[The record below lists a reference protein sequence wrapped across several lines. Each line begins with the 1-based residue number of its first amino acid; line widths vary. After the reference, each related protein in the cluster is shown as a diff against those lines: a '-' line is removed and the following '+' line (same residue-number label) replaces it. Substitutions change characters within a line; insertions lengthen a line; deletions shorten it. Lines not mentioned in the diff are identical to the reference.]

1 MVKPAARR
9 QVAGYLQEA
18 WKLSERKACRLVQL
32 SRSVNRYKPKPDKNV
47 GLRAALKRL
56 AHKYPRLGFPMLF
69 MMLRNEGWKANHK
82 RVERLYKLEKLA
94 LRRRKKTRKF
104 RLVRTEVKKA
114 TKPMER
120 LAIDFMS
127 DALVTGRKLRVLTV
141 VDEASKESPAI
152 EVEHSMSGDFVV
164 KVLSKIAAARGFPA
178 SIRLDNGPELRSKA
192 LLSWATQNNVELCYI
207 TPGKPTENAY
217 IESFNGRVREECLDQ
232 EVFLS
237 LADAK
242 QKVEQWR
249 QFYNTLRPHS
259 ALGGRPPGCF
269 PNHELNEMKGTG
281 T

>member
-9 QVAGYLQEA
+9 IVAGYLQQT
-18 WKLSERKACRLVQL
+18 WKVSQRRACRLVRL
-32 SRSVNRYKPKPDKNV
+32 SRSVNRYKPKPDQNGK
-47 GLRAALKRL
+47 LRAALKRL
-56 AHKYPRLGFPMLF
+56 AEKYPRLGFPMLF
-69 MMLRNEGWKANHK
+69 MMLRNEGWKVNHK
-82 RVERLYKLEKLA
+82 RVERLYRLEKLA

-104 RLVRTEVKKA
+104 RLIRTEVKRA

-127 DALVTGRKLRVLTV
+127 DALVTGRKLRLLTV

-152 EVEHSMSGDFVV
+152 EVEHSMSGEFVV
-164 KVLSKIAAARGFPA
+164 KVLNQIATTRGLPA

-232 EVFLS
+232 ELFLS
-237 LADAK
+237 LDDAK

-249 QFYNTLRPHS
+249 QFYNNLRPHS
-259 ALGGRPPGCF
+259 ALGGQPPGSF
-269 PNHELNEMKGTG
+269 PKTDLYEIKETG